1 MIADI
6 LKKWADSCRTPWY
19 LYRETLLCANGLE
32 EFPPAL
38 DCAQIAISADA
49 LPNIAPPDGWTKIE
63 SSSQLHFE
71 QDGRTVLTVDI
82 LPDSPEAQTILC
94 SGVPYPVRPDY
105 REYLEEHYGDY
116 ENGLTDDIGV
126 GLTTEEK
133 VSLKLHQKK
142 CREALAFVQELSQ
155 KHGLRYYLIAGSV
168 LGAVRHQGFIP
179 WDDDVDLGIRVEDLE
194 KFETAVRENLPA
206 GFTLEQCAP
215 NHPYPRMFS
224 KICYDGR
231 CCLDLWPLVPTYP
244 DGWKAKFTWFFGKI
258 ITKVHYCKIGYPV
271 PKHGK
276 AAKIISLFLPDTLVM
291 KLARWNERK
300 DAGAPCYINLY
311 SVYSRQKEAI
321 PRKWLDTPATAVFE
335 GIQVP
340 VVGCTHDYL
349 THLYGNYMTLPA
361 PWKRASR
368 HFERFHTAMK

>member
-1 MIADI
+1 MIADT
-6 LKKWADSCRTPWY
+6 LKIWASHCPAPWY
-19 LYRETLLCANGLE
+19 LYRETLLCAKGLE
-32 EFPPAL
+32 EFPAAL
-38 DCAQIAISADA
+38 NCAQIAVCAADV
-49 LPNIAPPDGWTKIE
+49 PNIAVPDGWVKSE
-63 SSSQLHFE
+63 ADGMLHFE
-71 QDGRTVLTVDI
+71 KDGRILLTADI
-82 LPDSPEAQTILC
+82 MSDAPASETILC
-94 SGVPYPVRPDY
+94 GGSPYPVLPGY
-105 REYLEEHYGDY
+105 REYLEETYGDY

-126 GLTTEEK
+126 GLTAEEK
-133 VSLKLHQKK
+133 ASLKLHQEK
-142 CREALAFVQELSQ
+142 CREALAFVQDLSQ
-155 KHGLRYYLIAGSV
+155 RCGLRYYLIAGSV

-179 WDDDVDLGIRVEDLE
+179 WDDDVDLGIRVEDLAR
-194 KFETAVRENLPA
+194 FEEAIRKNLPE

-224 KICYDGR
+224 KICFDGR

-244 DGWKAKFTWFFGKI
+244 DGRKAKFTWFFGKI

-276 AAKIISLFLPDTLVM
+276 AAKIISLFLPDSVVM

-300 DAGAPCYINLY
+300 NTGAPSYINLY
-311 SVYSRQKEAI
+311 SVYSRHKETI
-321 PRKWLDTPATAVFE
+321 PRQWLDTPATAVFE

-349 THLYGNYMTLPA
+349 THLYGDYMTLPA

-368 HFERFHTAMK
+368 HFERFHTAG